1 MKFEA
6 TMQRHLRTISFFT
19 ALVQCLNLPIALS
32 LQVSPPLSNQASKQ
46 SIFRRHLPVVYAEN
60 NSSAQSNSGVQ
71 SSEGAPDNGAS
82 GGLMKMG
89 DLKSQLSSAFSALDE
104 SEQYD
109 AVLTGLCAK
118 ILDQPS
124 LRGDEVSE
132 ALKDPIQL
140 LQEMNSRRVKAS
152 GRSLMALIDV
162 RFIFELSRNISVD
175 PTH

>member
-6 TMQRHLRTISFFT
+6 TMQRHLRTISVFT
-19 ALVQCLNLPIALS
+19 ALLQCLNLHIALS
-32 LQVSPPLSNQASKQ
+32 FQVSPPLSNRASKQ
-46 SIFRRHLPVVYAEN
+46 LGFRRHPSVVYAEN
-60 NSSAQSNSGVQ
+60 KSAAQSSSGVQ
-71 SSEGAPDNGAS
+71 SSEGAPVNGAG
-82 GGLMKMG
+82 GGLMNMG
-89 DLKSQLSSAFSALDE
+89 DLKSQLASAFSALDE
-104 SEQYD
+104 SDQYD

-124 LRGDEVSE
+124 LQGDEVSE

-140 LQEMNSRRVKAS
+140 LQEMNARRVKAS

-162 RFIFELSRNISVD
+162 RFISELSRKIPVD